1 MLALSNDQPISFPV
15 FFSSLFLNIGYFL
28 YLPFKC
34 CPLSHYPLPRTPLS
48 HPSFPCFY
56 ENIPLSPTPASL
68 PLNFPTLEYRA
79 FTGPRASPSIDELL
93 GWWFS
98 PWELWGIWLVDIV
111 LSLGLQTPST
121 PSVLFLT
128 PPLGTPLGTLCP
140 VFLEELGQERRL
152 LRFFLGRERCLT
164 LNAQCEQDLCA
175 VSRGLG
181 YVFRGDFSRVGWNS
195 YLLAFLSVCSLFIF
209 FTVI

>member
-1 MLALSNDQPISFPV
+1 
-15 FFSSLFLNIGYFL
+15 
-28 YLPFKC
+28 
-34 CPLSHYPLPRTPLS
+34 
-48 HPSFPCFY
+48 
-56 ENIPLSPTPASL
+56 
-68 PLNFPTLEYRA
+68 
-79 FTGPRASPSIDELL
+79 
-93 GWWFS
+93 
-98 PWELWGIWLVDIV
+98 
-111 LSLGLQTPST
+111 
-121 PSVLFLT
+121 
-128 PPLGTPLGTLCP
+128 LGTLCP